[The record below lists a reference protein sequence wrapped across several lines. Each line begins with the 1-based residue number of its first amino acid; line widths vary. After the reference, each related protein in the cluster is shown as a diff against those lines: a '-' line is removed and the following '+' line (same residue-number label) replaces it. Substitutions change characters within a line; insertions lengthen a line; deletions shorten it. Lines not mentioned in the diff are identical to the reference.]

1 MIGILVDLKDRL
13 RGVVLMVWFRRV
25 MLMVHLVVT
34 LVWVVDDWLLV
45 DDIVLLSIVVVENL
59 WHLLLVKMIIA
70 MVQFV
75 GHIVLV
81 LGLAV
86 QALSLIVVVLGLAH
100 MAVFVTWQLQL
111 LPTVV
116 VPILVVHSWMPVAED
131 AALVVENRRAPMAD
145 DSTFIVENIWL
156 LVDNLW
162 FLILADWFAM
172 SIDWLIMVR
181 MAVDDMA
188 VVWLHIPH
196 NIIAV
201 MLRLHLVVFRVVPF
215 WDQLSSVLV

>member
-1 MIGILVDLKDRL
+1 
-13 RGVVLMVWFRRV
+13 
-25 MLMVHLVVT
+25 
-34 LVWVVDDWLLV
+34 
-45 DDIVLLSIVVVENL
+45 
-59 WHLLLVKMIIA
+59 
-70 MVQFV
+70 
-75 GHIVLV
+75 
-81 LGLAV
+81 
-86 QALSLIVVVLGLAH
+86 
-100 MAVFVTWQLQL
+100 
-111 LPTVV
+111 
-116 VPILVVHSWMPVAED
+116 
-131 AALVVENRRAPMAD
+131 MAD

-201 MLRLHLVVFRVVPF
+201 MLRLHLVVFRVVTF